1 MLVAAFWISLPE
13 TGWKSYGIILDIPI
27 SLGIAL
33 PINNANA
40 RGQCKAKVADCPLAK
55 RKFLCVRNFDFIALG
70 VQASAYVCWVLRRYL
85 LIAVA

>member
-1 MLVAAFWISLPE
+1 MPMQ
-13 TGWKSYGIILDIPI
+13 G
-27 SLGIAL
+27 
-33 PINNANA
+33 ANA
-40 RGQCKAKVADCPLAK
+40 RRKLLIALWRE